1 MLNFVFHS
9 PTKFV
14 FGKGEEN
21 NVGSYL
27 HPYTPQKVLVV
38 YGGRSA
44 ERSGLLGRVYASLK
58 QAGLPY
64 VSLSGVQPNPRYEL
78 AQEGIALC
86 KREQVDFV
94 LAIGGGSVIDTA
106 KCIAAGALYDG
117 DPWQDFF
124 IDKKTAQAAL
134 PVACILTI
142 AAAGSEGSWDAVI
155 THEAQGLKEMMRSEA
170 IRPVLSILNPE
181 LTMSLPAY
189 QTACGVTDMFVHITE
204 RYFTNTRDVDITDEL
219 AEALMR
225 TILKSVSYTHLIVKH
240 RRAMIGA
247 CLQGIVDV
255 RREGGQNTAC
265 LSFAD
270 RCLQLFLRGRLC
282 FGRPPGF
289 LFVCVCQ
296 LGKQSAVR
304 HRLRCHHLGRLFAK
318 AGTDDKYQCH
328 QHRQRRSRYSQL
340 LAFYFSPAR
349 GKFSLAARFV
359 VCLFRRDIY
368 FHAIPLFRIV
378 CMFSIPYPS
387 NLKQSGFS

>member
-117 DPWQDFF
+117 DPWKDFF

-181 LTMSLPAY
+181 LTMTLPAY
-189 QTACGVTDMFVHITE
+189 QTACGVTDMFIHLTE
-204 RYFTNTRDVDITDEL
+204 RYFTNTPDVNLTDEMI
-219 AEALMR
+219 EGLMR
-225 TILKSVSYTHLIVKH
+225 TILKYGIVCVKEPDNYNARAQIMWAGMLAHNNICGVDREQDWASHHIQH
-240 RRAMIGA
+240 RIGA
-247 CLQGIVDV
+247 KYDSAHGAGLATIFPAWAQYVYKHDV
-255 RREGGQNTAC
+255 
-265 LSFAD
+265 
-270 RCLQLFLRGRLC
+270 
-282 FGRPPGF
+282 P
-289 LFVCVCQ
+289 
-296 LGKQSAVR
+296 
-304 HRLRCHHLGRLFAK
+304 
-318 AGTDDKYQCH
+318 
-328 QHRQRRSRYSQL
+328 
-340 LAFYFSPAR
+340 
-349 GKFSLAARFV
+349 RFV
-359 VCLFRRDIY
+359 RFATKVMGVDNDVFHPEEVALEGIRRIKAYFASLGMPTSLSELGVKDEDIKELAN
-368 FHAIPLFRIV
+368 F
-378 CMFSIPYPS
+378 
-387 NLKQSGFS
+387 NDGFFVKLTPADMEKIFDLAK

>member
-117 DPWQDFF
+117 DPWKDFF

-225 TILKSVSYTHLIVKH
+225 TILKYGIVCVKEPDNYNARAQIMWAGMLAHNNICGVDREQDWASHHIQH
-240 RRAMIGA
+240 RIGA
-247 CLQGIVDV
+247 KYDSAHGAGLATIFPAWAQYVYKHDV
-255 RREGGQNTAC
+255 
-265 LSFAD
+265 
-270 RCLQLFLRGRLC
+270 
-282 FGRPPGF
+282 P
-289 LFVCVCQ
+289 
-296 LGKQSAVR
+296 
-304 HRLRCHHLGRLFAK
+304 
-318 AGTDDKYQCH
+318 
-328 QHRQRRSRYSQL
+328 
-340 LAFYFSPAR
+340 
-349 GKFSLAARFV
+349 RFV
-359 VCLFRRDIY
+359 RFATKVMGVDNDVFHPEEVALEGIRRIKAYFASLGMPTSLSELGVKDEDIKELAN
-368 FHAIPLFRIV
+368 F
-378 CMFSIPYPS
+378 
-387 NLKQSGFS
+387 NDGFFVKLTPADMEKIFDLAK

>member
-117 DPWQDFF
+117 DPWKDFF

-225 TILKSVSYTHLIVKH
+225 TILKYGIVCVKEPDNYNARAQIMWAGMLAHNNICGVGREQDWASHHIQH
-240 RRAMIGA
+240 RIGA
-247 CLQGIVDV
+247 KYDSAHGAGLATIFPAWAQYVYKHDV
-255 RREGGQNTAC
+255 
-265 LSFAD
+265 
-270 RCLQLFLRGRLC
+270 
-282 FGRPPGF
+282 P
-289 LFVCVCQ
+289 
-296 LGKQSAVR
+296 
-304 HRLRCHHLGRLFAK
+304 
-318 AGTDDKYQCH
+318 
-328 QHRQRRSRYSQL
+328 
-340 LAFYFSPAR
+340 
-349 GKFSLAARFV
+349 RFV
-359 VCLFRRDIY
+359 RFATKVMGVDNDVFHPEEVALEGIRRIKAYFASLGMPTSLSELGVKDEDIKELAN
-368 FHAIPLFRIV
+368 F
-378 CMFSIPYPS
+378 
-387 NLKQSGFS
+387 NDGFFVKLTPADMEKIFDLAK

>member
-1 MLNFVFHS
+1 MLNFVFYS

-117 DPWQDFF
+117 DPWKDFF

-225 TILKSVSYTHLIVKH
+225 TILKYGIVCVKEPDNYNARAQIMWAGMLAHNNICGVDREQDWASHHIQH
-240 RRAMIGA
+240 RIGA
-247 CLQGIVDV
+247 KYDSAHGAGLATIFPAWAQYVYKHDV
-255 RREGGQNTAC
+255 
-265 LSFAD
+265 
-270 RCLQLFLRGRLC
+270 
-282 FGRPPGF
+282 P
-289 LFVCVCQ
+289 
-296 LGKQSAVR
+296 
-304 HRLRCHHLGRLFAK
+304 
-318 AGTDDKYQCH
+318 
-328 QHRQRRSRYSQL
+328 
-340 LAFYFSPAR
+340 
-349 GKFSLAARFV
+349 RFV
-359 VCLFRRDIY
+359 RFATKVMGVDNDVFHPEEVALEGIRRIKAYFASLGMPPSLSALGVKDEDIKERANRY
-368 FHAIPLFRIV
+368 DGKLVELTPADIEKSHE
-378 CMFSIPYPS
+378 PS
-387 NLKQSGFS
+387 R

>member
-14 FGKGEEN
+14 FGKGEEH

-155 THEAQGLKEMMRSEA
+155 THEAQGLKEMMRSET

-189 QTACGVTDMFVHITE
+189 QTACGITDMFVHITE

-225 TILKSVSYTHLIVKH
+225 TILKYGILCVKEPDNYNARAQIMWAGTLAH
-240 RRAMIGA
+240 NDLCGVGREQDWTSHHIQRRIGA
-247 CLQGIVDV
+247 KYDSAHGAGLATIFPAWAQYVYKHDV
-255 RREGGQNTAC
+255 
-265 LSFAD
+265 
-270 RCLQLFLRGRLC
+270 
-282 FGRPPGF
+282 P
-289 LFVCVCQ
+289 
-296 LGKQSAVR
+296 
-304 HRLRCHHLGRLFAK
+304 
-318 AGTDDKYQCH
+318 
-328 QHRQRRSRYSQL
+328 
-340 LAFYFSPAR
+340 
-349 GKFSLAARFV
+349 RFV
-359 VCLFRRDIY
+359 RFATKVMGVDNDVFHPEEVALEGIRRIKAYFASLGMPTTLSELGVKDEDIKELAN
-368 FHAIPLFRIV
+368 F
-378 CMFSIPYPS
+378 
-387 NLKQSGFS
+387 NDGFFVKLTPADMEKIFELAK

>member
-14 FGKGEEN
+14 FGKGEEH

-155 THEAQGLKEMMRSEA
+155 THEAQGLKEMMRSET

-189 QTACGVTDMFVHITE
+189 QTACGITDMFVHITE

-225 TILKSVSYTHLIVKH
+225 TILKYGILCVKEPDNYNARAQIMWAGTLAH
-240 RRAMIGA
+240 NDLCGVGREQDWTSHHIQRRIGA
-247 CLQGIVDV
+247 KYD
-255 RREGGQNTAC
+255 
-265 LSFAD
+265 
-270 RCLQLFLRGRLC
+270 
-282 FGRPPGF
+282 
-289 LFVCVCQ
+289 
-296 LGKQSAVR
+296 SA
-304 HRLRCHHLGRLFAK
+304 HG
-318 AGTDDKYQCH
+318 AG
-328 QHRQRRSRYSQL
+328 
-340 LAFYFSPAR
+340 LATIFPAWAQYVY
-349 GKFSLAARFV
+349 KHNVPRFV
-359 VCLFRRDIY
+359 RFATKVMGVDNDVFHPEEVALEGIRRIKAYFASLGMPTTLSELGVKDEDIKELAN
-368 FHAIPLFRIV
+368 F
-378 CMFSIPYPS
+378 
-387 NLKQSGFS
+387 NDGFFVKLTPADMEKIFELAK

>member
-142 AAAGSEGSWDAVI
+142 AAAGSEGSYSSVI
-155 THEAQGLKEMMRSEA
+155 TNEEAGIKEGIRSDL

-225 TILKSVSYTHLIVKH
+225 TILKYGIVCVKEPDNYNARAQIMWAGTLAHNNICGVDREQDWASHHIQH
-240 RRAMIGA
+240 RIGA
-247 CLQGIVDV
+247 KYDSAHGAGLATIFPAWAQYVYKHDV
-255 RREGGQNTAC
+255 
-265 LSFAD
+265 
-270 RCLQLFLRGRLC
+270 
-282 FGRPPGF
+282 P
-289 LFVCVCQ
+289 
-296 LGKQSAVR
+296 
-304 HRLRCHHLGRLFAK
+304 
-318 AGTDDKYQCH
+318 
-328 QHRQRRSRYSQL
+328 
-340 LAFYFSPAR
+340 
-349 GKFSLAARFV
+349 RFV
-359 VCLFRRDIY
+359 RFATKVMGVDNDVFHPEEVVLEGIARVKAYMSSIGLPTTKEELGVKEEDIPQLANIQCGG
-368 FHAIPLFRIV
+368 FVPLGQKEIMEIYQLMV
-378 CMFSIPYPS
+378 
-387 NLKQSGFS
+387 

>member
-86 KREQVDFV
+86 KCEQVDFV

-117 DPWQDFF
+117 DPWKDFF

-181 LTMSLPAY
+181 LTMTLPAY
-189 QTACGVTDMFVHITE
+189 QTACGVTDMFIHLTE
-204 RYFTNTRDVDITDEL
+204 RYFTNTKDVDITDEL
-219 AEALMR
+219 TEGLMR
-225 TILKSVSYTHLIVKH
+225 TILKYGIVCVKEPDNYNARAQIMWAGMLAHNNICGVDREQDWASHHIQH
-240 RRAMIGA
+240 RIGA
-247 CLQGIVDV
+247 KYDSAHGAGLATIFPAWAQYVYKHDV
-255 RREGGQNTAC
+255 
-265 LSFAD
+265 
-270 RCLQLFLRGRLC
+270 
-282 FGRPPGF
+282 P
-289 LFVCVCQ
+289 
-296 LGKQSAVR
+296 
-304 HRLRCHHLGRLFAK
+304 
-318 AGTDDKYQCH
+318 
-328 QHRQRRSRYSQL
+328 
-340 LAFYFSPAR
+340 
-349 GKFSLAARFV
+349 RFV
-359 VCLFRRDIY
+359 RFATKVMGVDNDVFHPEEVALEGIRRIKAYFASLGMPTSLSELGVKDEDIKELAN
-368 FHAIPLFRIV
+368 F
-378 CMFSIPYPS
+378 
-387 NLKQSGFS
+387 NDGFFVKLTPADMEKIFDLAK

>member
-86 KREQVDFV
+86 KCEQVDFV

-117 DPWQDFF
+117 DPWKDFF

-225 TILKSVSYTHLIVKH
+225 TILKYGIVCVKEPDNYNARAQIMWAGMLAHNNICGVDREQEWTSHHIQH
-240 RRAMIGA
+240 RIGA
-247 CLQGIVDV
+247 KYDSAHGAGLATIFPAWAQYVYKHDV
-255 RREGGQNTAC
+255 
-265 LSFAD
+265 
-270 RCLQLFLRGRLC
+270 
-282 FGRPPGF
+282 P
-289 LFVCVCQ
+289 
-296 LGKQSAVR
+296 
-304 HRLRCHHLGRLFAK
+304 
-318 AGTDDKYQCH
+318 
-328 QHRQRRSRYSQL
+328 
-340 LAFYFSPAR
+340 
-349 GKFSLAARFV
+349 RFV
-359 VCLFRRDIY
+359 RFATKVMGVDNDVFHPEEVALEGIRRIKAYFASLGMPTSLSELGVKDEDIKELAN
-368 FHAIPLFRIV
+368 F
-378 CMFSIPYPS
+378 
-387 NLKQSGFS
+387 NDGFFVKLTPADMEKIFDLAK

>member
-14 FGKGEEN
+14 FGKGEEH

-155 THEAQGLKEMMRSEA
+155 THEAQGLKEMMRSET

-189 QTACGVTDMFVHITE
+189 QTACGITDMFVHITE

-225 TILKSVSYTHLIVKH
+225 TILKYGILCVKEPDNYNARAQIMWAGTLAH
-240 RRAMIGA
+240 NDLCGVGREQDWTSHHIQRRIGA
-247 CLQGIVDV
+247 KYDSAHGAGQYVYKHDV
-255 RREGGQNTAC
+255 
-265 LSFAD
+265 
-270 RCLQLFLRGRLC
+270 
-282 FGRPPGF
+282 P
-289 LFVCVCQ
+289 
-296 LGKQSAVR
+296 
-304 HRLRCHHLGRLFAK
+304 
-318 AGTDDKYQCH
+318 
-328 QHRQRRSRYSQL
+328 
-340 LAFYFSPAR
+340 
-349 GKFSLAARFV
+349 RFV
-359 VCLFRRDIY
+359 RFATKVMGVDNDVFHPEEVALEGIRRIKAYFASLGMPTTLSELGVKDEDIKELAN
-368 FHAIPLFRIV
+368 F
-378 CMFSIPYPS
+378 
-387 NLKQSGFS
+387 NDGFFVKLTPADMEKIFELAK

>member
-14 FGKGEEN
+14 FGKGEEH

-155 THEAQGLKEMMRSEA
+155 THEAQGLKEMMRSES

-189 QTACGVTDMFVHITE
+189 QTACGITDMFVHITE

-225 TILKSVSYTHLIVKH
+225 TILKYGILCVKEPDNYNARAQIMWAGTLAH
-240 RRAMIGA
+240 NDLCGVGREQDWTSHHIQRRIGA
-247 CLQGIVDV
+247 KYDSAHGAGLATIFPAWAQYVYKHDV
-255 RREGGQNTAC
+255 
-265 LSFAD
+265 
-270 RCLQLFLRGRLC
+270 
-282 FGRPPGF
+282 P
-289 LFVCVCQ
+289 
-296 LGKQSAVR
+296 
-304 HRLRCHHLGRLFAK
+304 
-318 AGTDDKYQCH
+318 
-328 QHRQRRSRYSQL
+328 
-340 LAFYFSPAR
+340 
-349 GKFSLAARFV
+349 RFV
-359 VCLFRRDIY
+359 RFATKVMGVDNDVFHPEEVALEGIRRIKAYFASLGMPTTLSELGVKDEDIKELAN
-368 FHAIPLFRIV
+368 F
-378 CMFSIPYPS
+378 
-387 NLKQSGFS
+387 NDGFFVKLTPADMEKIFELAK

>member
-117 DPWQDFF
+117 DPWKDFF

-225 TILKSVSYTHLIVKH
+225 TILKYGIVCAKEPDNYNARAQIMWAGMLAHNNICGVDREQDWASHHIQH
-240 RRAMIGA
+240 RIGA
-247 CLQGIVDV
+247 KYD
-255 RREGGQNTAC
+255 
-265 LSFAD
+265 
-270 RCLQLFLRGRLC
+270 
-282 FGRPPGF
+282 
-289 LFVCVCQ
+289 
-296 LGKQSAVR
+296 SAHGAGLATIFPAWAQYVYK
-304 HRLRCHHLGRLFAK
+304 HHV
-318 AGTDDKYQCH
+318 
-328 QHRQRRSRYSQL
+328 
-340 LAFYFSPAR
+340 P
-349 GKFSLAARFV
+349 RFV
-359 VCLFRRDIY
+359 RFATKVMGVENDVFHPEEVALEGIRRIKAYFASLGMPTSLSELGVKDEDIKELAN
-368 FHAIPLFRIV
+368 F
-378 CMFSIPYPS
+378 
-387 NLKQSGFS
+387 NDGFFVKLTPADMEKIFDLAK

>member
-38 YGGRSA
+38 YGGRRA

-181 LTMSLPAY
+181 LTMTLPAY
-189 QTACGVTDMFVHITE
+189 QTACGVTDMFIHLTE
-204 RYFTNTRDVDITDEL
+204 RYFTNTPDVNLTDEMI
-219 AEALMR
+219 EGLMR
-225 TILKSVSYTHLIVKH
+225 TILKYGIVCVKEPDNYNARAQIMWAGMLAHNNICGVDREQDWASHHIQH
-240 RRAMIGA
+240 RIGA
-247 CLQGIVDV
+247 KYDSAHGAGLATIFPAWAQYVYKHDV
-255 RREGGQNTAC
+255 
-265 LSFAD
+265 
-270 RCLQLFLRGRLC
+270 
-282 FGRPPGF
+282 P
-289 LFVCVCQ
+289 
-296 LGKQSAVR
+296 
-304 HRLRCHHLGRLFAK
+304 
-318 AGTDDKYQCH
+318 
-328 QHRQRRSRYSQL
+328 
-340 LAFYFSPAR
+340 
-349 GKFSLAARFV
+349 RFV
-359 VCLFRRDIY
+359 RFATKVMGVDNDVFHPEEVALEGIRRIKAYFASLGMPTSLSELGVKDEDIKELAN
-368 FHAIPLFRIV
+368 F
-378 CMFSIPYPS
+378 
-387 NLKQSGFS
+387 NDGFFVKLTPADMEKIFDLAK

>member
-117 DPWQDFF
+117 DPWKDFF

-225 TILKSVSYTHLIVKH
+225 TILKYGIVCVKEPDNYNARAQIMWAGTLAH
-240 RRAMIGA
+240 NDLCGVGREQEWTSHHIQRRIGA
-247 CLQGIVDV
+247 KYDSAHGAGLATIFPAWAQYVYKHDV
-255 RREGGQNTAC
+255 
-265 LSFAD
+265 
-270 RCLQLFLRGRLC
+270 
-282 FGRPPGF
+282 P
-289 LFVCVCQ
+289 
-296 LGKQSAVR
+296 
-304 HRLRCHHLGRLFAK
+304 
-318 AGTDDKYQCH
+318 
-328 QHRQRRSRYSQL
+328 
-340 LAFYFSPAR
+340 
-349 GKFSLAARFV
+349 RFV
-359 VCLFRRDIY
+359 RFATKVMGVDNDVLHPEEVALEGIRRIKAYFASLGMPTSLSELGVKDEDIKELAN
-368 FHAIPLFRIV
+368 F
-378 CMFSIPYPS
+378 
-387 NLKQSGFS
+387 NDGFFVKLTPADMEKIFDLAK

>member
-117 DPWQDFF
+117 DPWKDFF

-189 QTACGVTDMFVHITE
+189 QTACGVTDMFIHLTE
-204 RYFTNTRDVDITDEL
+204 RYFTNTKDVDITDEL
-219 AEALMR
+219 TEGLMR
-225 TILKSVSYTHLIVKH
+225 TILKYGIVCVKEPDNYNARAQIMWAGTLAHNDLCGVDREQDWASHHIQH
-240 RRAMIGA
+240 RIGA
-247 CLQGIVDV
+247 KYDSAHGAGLATIFPAWAQYVYKHDV
-255 RREGGQNTAC
+255 
-265 LSFAD
+265 
-270 RCLQLFLRGRLC
+270 
-282 FGRPPGF
+282 P
-289 LFVCVCQ
+289 
-296 LGKQSAVR
+296 
-304 HRLRCHHLGRLFAK
+304 
-318 AGTDDKYQCH
+318 
-328 QHRQRRSRYSQL
+328 
-340 LAFYFSPAR
+340 
-349 GKFSLAARFV
+349 RFV
-359 VCLFRRDIY
+359 RFATKVMGVDNDVFHPEEVALEGIRRIKAYFASLGMPTSLSELGVKDEDIKELAN
-368 FHAIPLFRIV
+368 F
-378 CMFSIPYPS
+378 
-387 NLKQSGFS
+387 NDGFFVKLTPADMEKIFDLAK

>member
-117 DPWQDFF
+117 DPWKDFF

-225 TILKSVSYTHLIVKH
+225 TILKYGIVCVKEPDNYNARAQIMWAGMLAHNNICGVDREQDWASHHIQH
-240 RRAMIGA
+240 RIGA
-247 CLQGIVDV
+247 KYDSAHGAGLATIFPAWAQYVYKHDV
-255 RREGGQNTAC
+255 
-265 LSFAD
+265 
-270 RCLQLFLRGRLC
+270 
-282 FGRPPGF
+282 P
-289 LFVCVCQ
+289 
-296 LGKQSAVR
+296 
-304 HRLRCHHLGRLFAK
+304 
-318 AGTDDKYQCH
+318 
-328 QHRQRRSRYSQL
+328 
-340 LAFYFSPAR
+340 
-349 GKFSLAARFV
+349 RFV
-359 VCLFRRDIY
+359 RFATKVMGVDNDVFHPEEVALEGIRRIKAYFASLGMPTSLSELGVKDEDIKELAN
-368 FHAIPLFRIV
+368 F
-378 CMFSIPYPS
+378 
-387 NLKQSGFS
+387 NDGFFVKLTPADMEKIFDLAE

>member
-27 HPYTPQKVLVV
+27 HPYTPQKVVVV

-204 RYFTNTRDVDITDEL
+204 RYFTNTRDGDITDEL

-225 TILKSVSYTHLIVKH
+225 TILKYGILCVKEPDNYNARAQIMWAGTLAH
-240 RRAMIGA
+240 NDLCGVGREQDWTSHHIQRRIGA
-247 CLQGIVDV
+247 KYD
-255 RREGGQNTAC
+255 
-265 LSFAD
+265 
-270 RCLQLFLRGRLC
+270 
-282 FGRPPGF
+282 
-289 LFVCVCQ
+289 
-296 LGKQSAVR
+296 SA
-304 HRLRCHHLGRLFAK
+304 HG
-318 AGTDDKYQCH
+318 AG
-328 QHRQRRSRYSQL
+328 
-340 LAFYFSPAR
+340 LATIFPAWAQYVY
-349 GKFSLAARFV
+349 KHNVPRFV
-359 VCLFRRDIY
+359 RFATKVMGVDNDVFHPEEVALEGIRRIKAYFASLGMPTTLSELGVKDEDIKELAN
-368 FHAIPLFRIV
+368 F
-378 CMFSIPYPS
+378 
-387 NLKQSGFS
+387 NDGFFVKLTPADMEKIFELAK

>member
-117 DPWQDFF
+117 DPWKDFF
-124 IDKKTAQAAL
+124 IDKKTVQAAL

-181 LTMSLPAY
+181 LTMTLPAY
-189 QTACGVTDMFVHITE
+189 QTACGVTDMFIHLTE
-204 RYFTNTRDVDITDEL
+204 RYFTNTKDVDITDEL
-219 AEALMR
+219 TEGLMR
-225 TILKSVSYTHLIVKH
+225 TILKYGIVCVKEPDNYNARAQIMWAGMLAHNNICGVDREQDWASHHIQH
-240 RRAMIGA
+240 RIGA
-247 CLQGIVDV
+247 KYDSAHGAGLATIFPAWAQYVYKHDV
-255 RREGGQNTAC
+255 
-265 LSFAD
+265 
-270 RCLQLFLRGRLC
+270 
-282 FGRPPGF
+282 P
-289 LFVCVCQ
+289 
-296 LGKQSAVR
+296 
-304 HRLRCHHLGRLFAK
+304 
-318 AGTDDKYQCH
+318 
-328 QHRQRRSRYSQL
+328 
-340 LAFYFSPAR
+340 
-349 GKFSLAARFV
+349 RFV
-359 VCLFRRDIY
+359 RFATKVMGVDNDVFHPEEVALEGIRRIKAYFASLGMPTSLSELGVKDEDIKELAN
-368 FHAIPLFRIV
+368 F
-378 CMFSIPYPS
+378 
-387 NLKQSGFS
+387 NDGFFVKLTPADMEKIFDLAK